1 MIRRDFVKNGA
12 AFCAAASLPAILKA
26 KNVND
31 KIGIALIGA
40 RRMGW
45 DDPEMGVCRRRGRVR
60 CDMRCRQTHGAKE
73 GGRSRKN
80 SGQTPVRVRRLPK
93 VARTQGR

>member
-45 DDPEMGVCRRRGRVR
+45 DDLRWAFAAGGVECTAI
-60 CDMRCRQTHGAKE
+60 CDVDKPGAKE
-73 GGRSRKN
+73 GGGAKIRA
-80 SGQTPVRVRRLPK
+80 TPSCRRLRKRSNKELTPS
-93 VARTQGR
+93 